1 MSAFPNFS
9 NVAQYVVDESIK
21 RKDNPLYLSSLNA
34 WIRVASGVG
43 DGLIITSNP
52 DFKLFTAAG
61 DDPSIYGNNK
71 LAGTI
76 GKTWS
81 GTAVTMAEGQGYRP
95 IPTITSIEVDEGAGN
110 LSRKASFTITAYTL
124 EQMEEVVKY
133 FLEPGFTIFLEW
145 GWNQSDAFTDWHT
158 TLDADTVAQYQSFK
172 NTANKRTSTAGLY
185 DNYLGYITAGG
196 VSISEDKWEIQVNC
210 TGFTELPAYLITTD
224 VGEENKKKA
233 DEVEDFRAVE
243 IRNTKDI
250 GIQRFMRLFNELP
263 STRKVAS
270 IKNLIGKSNSRY
282 YRYGFDTAPSFINAV
297 DFLNFDEDATSKVN
311 NQTDGWGLFFRNDSN
326 VGGEEITFPRGTE
339 LVKEENKFIRFGF
352 LMSLINE
359 GISVNSYQI
368 GDREVNFTIDTS
380 GTVISAF
387 KNMFSTD
394 INKLFIPNRNTPNV
408 SAKKIMANSL
418 EEELTSEQKTS
429 VANLKNP
436 IDNRVKFGNSIVEF
450 PSSTSLNKT
459 KIEGYKE
466 AVKKSANEWGHL
478 DDLYVNFNFVKGILD
493 TTNFSVKDALYQILN
508 GLSSAVNGLWNFQIV
523 EDDEVVNEKDTTIL
537 RVVDLNFVPDTDKDK
552 VSWVLDL
559 VGTDSIF
566 QDASF
571 KMDLGGAKMGQVI
584 GQRLQTTVNDEL
596 SKIPENLFAVD
607 SDGNNLTDIVLTRI
621 NKKIVEAPKKASTE
635 EEETAEDKKEEAL
648 KMFLEKLHLL
658 PVVTLKTEGDTTSYN
673 GLLTTADGIKGM
685 AYMAAY
691 HDTSLFN
698 ALSTD
703 AKNVDDSVSPLLPIN
718 FGFTIHGVSG
728 IKRGDKF
735 KVNGIPKKYSKGFF
749 QVLSVKHTIDGM
761 QWKTEIEGGYRQ

>member
-9 NVAQYVVDESIK
+9 NVAKHVVDESKK

-43 DGLIITSNP
+43 SGLILTSNP
-52 DFKLFTAAG
+52 DYKLFTAAG
-61 DDPSIYGNNK
+61 DDPSIYGNAK

-81 GTAVTMAEGQGYRP
+81 GGAVTMAEGQGYRP
-95 IPTITSIEVDEGAGN
+95 NPTISSIEVDEGAGN

-133 FLEPGFTIFLEW
+133 FLEPGFSIFLEW
-145 GWNQSDAFTDWHT
+145 GWNQPSAFTDWHK
-158 TLDADTVAQYQSFK
+158 TLDANTVAQYQSFK
-172 NTANKRTSTAGLY
+172 NTSDKRNNSGGLY
-185 DNYLGYITAGG
+185 DNYLGYITGGG
-196 VSISEDKWEIQVNC
+196 VSISEDKWEITVNC

-224 VGEENKKKA
+224 IGDENKKQA
-233 DEVEDFRAVE
+233 DKVKDFHSVE
-243 IRNTKDI
+243 ITSTKDI
-250 GIQRFMRLFNELP
+250 GIQRFMKMFNDLP

-270 IKNLIGKSNSRY
+270 IRNLIGKTNERY
-282 YRYGFDTAPSFINAV
+282 YRYDTAPSFINAV
-297 DFLNFDEDATSKVN
+297 DFLNFDEDAASKIN
-311 NQTDGWGLFFRNDSN
+311 NETDGWGIFFRNSSD
-326 VGGEEITFPRGTE
+326 VGGESVDFPRGTE

-380 GTVISAF
+380 KTYISAF
-387 KNMFSTD
+387 KNMFSTS
-394 INKLFIPNRNTPNV
+394 IGKLFIPNQNTPNV
-408 SAKKIMANSL
+408 SASKIMANSL
-418 EEELTSEQKTS
+418 KDELTNKDKKS

-436 IDNRVKFGNSIVEF
+436 IDNRVKFDGNVIEF
-450 PSSTSLNKT
+450 PQSTSLNELS
-459 KIEGYKE
+459 IEGYKD
-466 AVKKSANEWGHL
+466 AVKKDAFEWGYL

-493 TTNFSVKDALYQILN
+493 TTNFSIKDALYQILN
-508 GLSSAVNGLWNFQIV
+508 GLSSAVNGLWNFQIQE
-523 EDDEVVNEKDTTIL
+523 EDETINGKATTIL
-537 RVVDLNFVPDTDKDK
+537 RVIDLNFVSTTDKNS
-552 VSWVLDL
+552 VTWILDL
-559 VGTDSIF
+559 IGSNSIF

-571 KMDLGGAKMGQVI
+571 KMDLSGAKMGQVI
-584 GQRLQTTVNDEL
+584 GQRLQTTTNDEL
-596 SKIPENLFAVD
+596 SKIPKNLFAVD
-607 SDGNNLTDIVLTRI
+607 SAGNNLEDIVLKKI
-621 NKKIVEAPKKASTE
+621 NKKVVNTPKNPDDS
-635 EEETAEDKKEEAL
+635 KKPSAADIKEQAL

-658 PVVTLKTEGDTTSYN
+658 PVVKLKTDNDKTKYN
-673 GLLTTADGIKGM
+673 GLLSTQDGTKGM

-703 AKNVDDSVSPLLPIN
+703 AKNADDSVSPLLPIN
-718 FGFTIHGVSG
+718 FGFTIHGISG

-735 KVNGIPKKYSKGFF
+735 KVTGIPAKYSKGFF
-749 QVLSVKHTIDGM
+749 QVLSVKHVIDGM